1 MLVIDNS
8 LVFAIPEVHPDVD
21 LCLNFQRTFRI
32 PETETYNLPP
42 GMGKYPIHILGP
54 NELLV
59 PMYQSDAL
67 WINVQRSS
75 YPFAI
80 KATYE
85 GLSKFV
91 VLSKYPW
98 IDNLDD
104 NGVPKQFVAPSLTAE
119 PGDYGLVLEIFPMKS
134 DTYPEEWD
142 EVHKQRVY
150 IHLVN
155 SIMWGSRGNEMSTTP
170 LTEKEYVRHGY
181 PWLTMY
187 EEKGP

>member
-42 GMGKYPIHILGP
+42 GMGKYPIHILGS
-54 NELLV
+54 NELLI

-80 KATYE
+80 KATCQLPLPKGR
-85 GLSKFV
+85 GLS
-91 VLSKYPW
+91 LP
-98 IDNLDD
+98 
-104 NGVPKQFVAPSLTAE
+104 PK
-119 PGDYGLVLEIFPMKS
+119 
-134 DTYPEEWD
+134 
-142 EVHKQRVY
+142 
-150 IHLVN
+150 
-155 SIMWGSRGNEMSTTP
+155 
-170 LTEKEYVRHGY
+170 KEYERHGY
-181 PWLTMY
+181 PWLTIY
-187 EEKGP
+187 EEKAP